1 MLTKVQG
8 FFKIEGVRIVNGK
21 EIKRTISDWFPNL
34 VTDAG
39 LDYSASNYSIL
50 EYCHVGS
57 GSTAPTVADI
67 GLDTFIAAQQ
77 GGYQTPTV
85 NATSPYYI
93 SHIVEYHF
101 AIGAAA
107 GNLSEIGI
115 GWASSGTTLFSRAL
129 ILDASSTPTTITV
142 LSDEY
147 LYVTYEHRFYPSET
161 DATGSI
167 VFTGSI
173 GGTYTYTLRP
183 AKIDTIIPTPYG
195 SPVNRPLYM
204 NYIDSSYMGAY
215 DGSIGIIT
223 SLPTGNQV
231 ALNTT
236 LVTIDPYIDGSFT
249 STYTLLLSPVY
260 GNLAAGIKSLM
271 FIWGPNYHQIEF
283 GTAIPKTDVD
293 SLSLTFTQT
302 WDRV

>member
-39 LDYSASNYSIL
+39 LDYSASNFVPL
-50 EYCHVGS
+50 EYCQIGS

-67 GLDTFIAAQQ
+67 GLDTWIAAQQ
-77 GGYQTPTV
+77 GTYQAPTV
-85 NATSPYYI
+85 NSTSPYYI

-115 GWASSGTTLFSRAL
+115 GWQPSGATLFSRAL

-161 DATGSI
+161 DATGSV

-173 GGTYTYTLRP
+173 E
-183 AKIDTIIPTPYG
+183 
-195 SPVNRPLYM
+195 
-204 NYIDSSYMGAY
+204 
-215 DGSIGIIT
+215 IGRA
-223 SLPTGNQV
+223 SCR
-231 ALNTT
+231 
-236 LVTIDPYIDGSFT
+236 
-249 STYTLLLSPVY
+249 
-260 GNLAAGIKSLM
+260 
-271 FIWGPNYHQIEF
+271 E
-283 GTAIPKTDVD
+283 
-293 SLSLTFTQT
+293 
-302 WDRV
+302 RV

>member
-21 EIKRTISDWFPNL
+21 RIKRTISDWFPNL

-39 LDYSASNYSIL
+39 LDQSASNYSIL
-50 EYCHVGS
+50 SYCHVGS

-77 GGYQTPTV
+77 GGHQTPTV
-85 NATSPYYI
+85 NSTSPYYI

-115 GWASSGTTLFSRAL
+115 GWGGSGATLFSRAL
-129 ILDASSTPTTITV
+129 ILDAGGTPTTITV

-161 DATGSI
+161 DATGSV

-183 AKIDTIIPTPYG
+183 AKIDTLIPVPYG
-195 SPVNRPLYM
+195 VTANVPLYM
-204 NYIDSSYMGAY
+204 NFISSTSMNVY

-223 SLPTGNQV
+223 ASPTGN
-231 ALNTT
+231 AAGLSTT
-236 LVTIDPYIDGSFT
+236 YVTIDPYIDGSFT
-249 STYTLLLSPVY
+249 STYTLALPPSV